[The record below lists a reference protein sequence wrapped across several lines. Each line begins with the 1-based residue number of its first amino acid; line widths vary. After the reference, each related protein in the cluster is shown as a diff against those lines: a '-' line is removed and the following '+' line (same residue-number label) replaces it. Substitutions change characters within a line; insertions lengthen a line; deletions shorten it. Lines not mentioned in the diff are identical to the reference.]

1 MFAYLNKAAIVEINK
16 IITSHYGQPHFLMS
30 EANLDHV
37 LARMQKYGDK
47 IDDVEERLFCKAAY
61 LLYHLTYGMHVFSDG
76 NKRSALSAS
85 AAFLNAN
92 GYSMR
97 VDGDI
102 AQEKQAALMKETA
115 EGKCSP
121 SHLCK
126 WLRKVSV
133 KG

>member
-1 MFAYLNKAAIVEINK
+1 MVAYLDKAAIVEINK

-37 LARMQKYGDK
+37 LARMSKYGNETEGA
-47 IDDVEERLFCKAAY
+47 EERLFRKAAY
-61 LLYHLTYGMHVFSDG
+61 LLYHLAYDMHVFSDG
-76 NKRSALSAS
+76 NKRSALSAT
-85 AAFLNAN
+85 ATFLGVN
-92 GYSMR
+92 GYFMK
-97 VDGDI
+97 VEGDI
-102 AQEKQAALMKETA
+102 AQERQAALMKETA
-115 EGKCSP
+115 EGKCSL

>member
-1 MFAYLNKAAIVEINK
+1 MFTYLDKEAIVEINR

-37 LARMQKYGDK
+37 LARMQKYCDE
-47 IDDVEERLFCKAAY
+47 IDGEEERLFRKAAY
-61 LLYHLTYGMHVFSDG
+61 LLYHLTYDMHVFSDG
-76 NKRSALSAS
+76 NKRSALSAT

-92 GYSMR
+92 GYSMQ

-102 AQEKQAALMKETA
+102 AQEKQAALMKEAA
-115 EGKCSP
+115 EGKCSL

-126 WLRKVSV
+126 WLKKVSV